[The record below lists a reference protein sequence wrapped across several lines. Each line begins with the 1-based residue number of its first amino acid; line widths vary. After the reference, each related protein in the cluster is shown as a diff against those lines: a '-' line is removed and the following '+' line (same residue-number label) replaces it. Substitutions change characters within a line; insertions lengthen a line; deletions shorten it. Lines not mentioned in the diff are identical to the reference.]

1 MIEKMTF
8 VTLTGPKYT
17 IDQTVER
24 YLTKYDIHL
33 ENAMVELNGV
43 TSLKP
48 FVEVNPYKD
57 KLTSLKDYISKIET
71 KENLKK
77 SLTKE
82 ESLNVR
88 DEVLSKISKLEL
100 QKDVL
105 LEELK
110 RQEELLDK
118 IEPFRKL
125 HYDIDKILDF
135 RFIKFRFGRIPHEH
149 FNAFSKY
156 VIENNDAIFFECD
169 SDDTYVWGV
178 YFLPASRSDQTD
190 AIYSSLHFERVYLP
204 DEYQGTPTEAYD
216 KIKEEISN
224 LNRSI
229 EEISSNIL
237 SVIEEKKED
246 LLAAYQTLTT
256 LNEIFDVRK
265 LAACTRENNQV
276 FYILCGWM
284 SKSDF
289 EQFEKEASKDADLI
303 YFVDDDFKERFAT
316 TPTKLKNPKFF
327 QPFELLLRMYGIP
340 AYNEFDP
347 TIFVALSYAFI
358 FGIMFGDVGQGILL
372 VVGGFLLYKL
382 KKMDLA
388 AVISFAGIFST
399 FFGFMFGSVFG
410 FENIIDA
417 IWLHPMKHMTKIP
430 FIGNLNTVFIVTV
443 AFGMGLILLTM
454 IFHIIN
460 AIKAKDIESIFFDA
474 NGVAGLVFY
483 GALVLCV
490 VLYMTGNSLPATAV
504 LIVMFV
510 IPLIMIALKEPIM
523 AAIEKKANIFP
534 EEKGMFVVQTFFEL
548 FEIMLSYFSNTLSFV
563 RIGAFAVSHA
573 AMMEVVLMLAGAENG
588 ATPNWLIVVIGNLFV
603 CGMEGLIVGIQ
614 VLRLE
619 YYELFS
625 RFYKGTGK
633 VFKPFFS
640 KKTQKQS

>member
-8 VTLTGPKYT
+8 VTLTGSKYT

-57 KLTSLKDYISKIET
+57 KVATLKDYIRKIPEQT
-71 KENLKK
+71 APKK
-77 SLTKE
+77 TLNKE
-82 ESLNVR
+82 ESLK
-88 DEVLSKISKLEL
+88 VLEDISQKINSLEL
-100 QKDVL
+100 KK
-105 LEELK
+105 EELAARLK
-110 RQEELLDK
+110 KQEELLDK

-125 HYDIDKILDF
+125 KYDIDKILDF

-149 FNAFSKY
+149 FSAFSKY
-156 VIENNDAIFFECD
+156 VMENNHAIFVECD
-169 SDDTYVWGV
+169 SDSTYVWGV
-178 YFLPASRSDQTD
+178 YFLPASQTDQTD
-190 AIYSSLHFERVYLP
+190 AIYSSLHFERVYIP
-204 DEYQGTPTEAYD
+204 DEYQGTPVQAYE
-216 KIKEEISN
+216 KINEQIAA
-224 LNRSI
+224 LHQSI
-229 EEISSNIL
+229 DEVSSNIN
-237 SVIEEKKED
+237 SVLEEHREEI
-246 LLAAYQTLTT
+246 LAAYETLSI
-256 LNEIFDVRK
+256 LNETFDVRK
-265 LAACTRENNQV
+265 MAACTKEKNQV

-284 SKSDF
+284 GKSDF
-289 EQFEKEASKDADLI
+289 EKFEKEASKDADLI

-358 FGIMFGDVGQGILL
+358 FGVMFGDVGQGLFL
-372 VVGGFLLYKL
+372 VVGGFLLYKF

-388 AVISFAGIFST
+388 AVVSFAGVFST
-399 FFGFMFGSVFG
+399 IFGFLFGSIFG
-410 FENIIDA
+410 FEDIIDA
-417 IWLHPMKHMTKIP
+417 VWLRPMKHMTQIP

-460 AIKAKDIESIFFDA
+460 GIKARDIESIFFDA

-483 GALVLCV
+483 AALVLCI
-490 VLYMTGNSLPATAV
+490 VLYMTGNALPATV
-504 LIVMFV
+504 ILVIMFV
-510 IPLIMIALKEPIM
+510 IPLLLIALKEPIM

-534 EEKGMFVVQTFFEL
+534 KEKGMFIVQTFFEL
-548 FEIMLSYFSNTLSFV
+548 FEILLSYFSNTLSFV

-588 ATPNWLIVVIGNLFV
+588 GSPNWIVVVLGNLFV
-603 CGMEGLIVGIQ
+603 AGMEGLIVGIQ

-633 VFKPFFS
+633 VFTPFFV
-640 KKTQKQS
+640 KKNQQEN